1 MGKLEERKTLK
12 ISDSSKNNKPATR
25 KCSIKGVLKNYVK
38 ITGKYF
44 CRSLLNKVSGL
55 LRHRYSPVKL
65 EKILRTSPV
74 ATSLLSDVVKL
85 KRRRTE
91 DTQFKKESKTK

>member
-74 ATSLLSDVVKL
+74 ATSFLSDVVEL
-85 KRRRTE
+85 KEKKNRRHTI
-91 DTQFKKESKTK
+91 

>member
-65 EKILRTSPV
+65 EKILITSPV